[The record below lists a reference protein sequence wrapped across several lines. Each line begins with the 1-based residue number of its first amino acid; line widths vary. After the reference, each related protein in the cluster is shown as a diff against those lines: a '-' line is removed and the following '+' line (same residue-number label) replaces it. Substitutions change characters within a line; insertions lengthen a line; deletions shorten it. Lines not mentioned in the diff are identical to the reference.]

1 MVIRF
6 YADIVSGSSNFLNV
20 AMKLFGIDK
29 IKRRLILKRQ
39 LFAISG
45 FKDVEPYVSDKNPI
59 VFMWL
64 DENADKVF
72 DRYLLFMEKVYRT
85 NKIEIQIV
93 R

>member
-1 MVIRF
+1 
-6 YADIVSGSSNFLNV
+6 
-20 AMKLFGIDK
+20 MKLFGIDK